1 MGRALAEAEPAAS
14 AVFAEADQILGAPL
28 SRLCWEGPESDLSD
42 TVNTQPALLV
52 HSVAVLR
59 ALEARGLASRP
70 AFVAGHSLGEF
81 SALVAA
87 GSLSFPEALRLVR
100 ERGRVMKEAGQRQP
114 GGMAAVLG
122 LDVDIVDA
130 ACREAREATGSSVEV
145 ANDNCPGQVVISGS
159 EAALARAA
167 ERLKELGARR
177 VIRLAVSIAAHS
189 ALMASAQEVFRPTL
203 AGAEVAEPRVVVIGN
218 VHAEPLRT
226 VLDIR
231 TDLEAQLTSRVRW
244 TESVRSMVGT
254 GVTAFFELGT
264 GEVLSGLIRRTD
276 PAVQVHALDTP
287 SSYIPLLG

>member
-1 MGRALAEAEPAAS
+1 MGRALAEAEPAAA

-59 ALEARGLASRP
+59 ALEARGVASQP

-100 ERGRVMKEAGQRQP
+100 ERGRVMKEAGQRHP
-114 GGMAAVLG
+114 GGMAAVIG
-122 LDVDIVDA
+122 LDVDVVDG
-130 ACREAREATGSSVEV
+130 ACREAREATGSAVEV

-159 EAALARAA
+159 EAALARATD
-167 ERLKELGARR
+167 RLKELGARR

-189 ALMASAQEVFRPTL
+189 SLMASAQEVFRHSL
-203 AGAEVAEPRVVVIGN
+203 ARAEVAEPRLTVIGN
-218 VHAEPLRT
+218 VHAEPLHS

-244 TESVRSMVGT
+244 TESVRSMARN
-254 GVTAFFELGT
+254 GVTSFFELGT
-264 GEVLSGLIRRTD
+264 GEVLSGLIHRTD
-276 PAVQVHALDTP
+276 PAVQVHAVDTP
-287 SSYIPLLG
+287 SSYLPLLE